1 MVNCHSSYGLLLTL
15 SLFQLAYSN
24 GHYVQCASARC
35 SLCNTNCPTTAHD
48 LSSCPVALTQQQYM
62 YWHNQVLFILA
73 TKFVEI
79 FTCAPSIKV
88 FSADLPDLPD
98 LPDFYADNTLQ

>member
-1 MVNCHSSYGLLLTL
+1 
-15 SLFQLAYSN
+15 
-24 GHYVQCASARC
+24 
-35 SLCNTNCPTTAHD
+35 
-48 LSSCPVALTQQQYM
+48 VALTQQQYM